1 MSVNVL
7 DRLLIHKSIKI
18 FITIKFKPLLNKGL
32 YNTYRYIF
40 LQMKIGKYLFINKW
54 CTIQILQYL
63 QCFEQLQLYSSKLI
77 CSGTRKNILKTSTN
91 SFN

>member
-32 YNTYRYIF
+32 YNTHRYIF
-40 LQMKIGKYLFINKW
+40 LQMKIGKYLFINK
-54 CTIQILQYL
+54 
-63 QCFEQLQLYSSKLI
+63 
-77 CSGTRKNILKTSTN
+77 
-91 SFN
+91 